1 MVERVYLDQNKWIN
15 LVREHKQSDGQT
27 RLVQFKS
34 MDEVVCPLSYVHLM
48 ETASA
53 PHERQADEM
62 FDWMIELSQNQTI
75 APQFTVENE
84 EIRNVVNEL
93 LGNESS
99 MDGKVFGEGLPFVLG
114 GRHYDIETETVELS
128 DDHRNELLAAVERE
142 EATRM
147 ALESDE
153 VRDTFATRK
162 HENVGLEEV
171 ERVREKNEQR
181 FDDNTTRRKHSVVE
195 YFQSR
200 ITPKFMSHLLNE
212 VEPSDLQ
219 DMNHDIPM
227 ERLESIDYAY
237 EWMQKFPCVFTFASL
252 GTMRDMQKQR
262 DIKPNDINDLMA
274 LSVAIPY
281 CDVVVTEKFW
291 TNLSKQVS
299 LGSLYDTHVTANI
312 DSAID
317 HLS

>member
-1 MVERVYLDQNKWIN
+1 ME
-15 LVREHKQSDGQT
+15 
-27 RLVQFKS
+27 
-34 MDEVVCPLSYVHLM
+34 EVVCPLSYVHLM

-53 PHERQADEM
+53 PREKQADEM

-75 APQFTVENE
+75 APQHTVENE

-93 LGNESS
+93 LRDEPS

-114 GRHYDIETETVELS
+114 GRHYDIETETAEIS
-128 DDHRNELLAAVERE
+128 DDHRSELLAVVERE

-153 VRDTFATRK
+153 IRDTFATRN

-171 ERVREKNEQR
+171 ERVREKFEQR
-181 FDDNTTRRKHSVVE
+181 FDDNHTRRRHSVVE

-200 ITPKFMSHLLNE
+200 IRPKFMRHLLNE
-212 VEPSDLQ
+212 IEPSDLQ
-219 DMNHDIPM
+219 DMDHDIPM
-227 ERLESIDYAY
+227 EQLESIDYAY
-237 EWMQKFPCVFTFASL
+237 EWIQKFPCVFTFASL

-281 CDVVVTEKFW
+281 CDIVVTEKFW
-291 TNLSKQVS
+291 TSLSKQVG
-299 LGSLYDTHVTANI
+299 LESLYDTHVTADI